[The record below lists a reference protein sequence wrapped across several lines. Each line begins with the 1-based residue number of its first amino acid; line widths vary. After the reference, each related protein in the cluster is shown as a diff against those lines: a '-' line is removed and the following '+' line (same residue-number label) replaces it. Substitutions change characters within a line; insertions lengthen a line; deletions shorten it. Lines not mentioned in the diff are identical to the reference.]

1 MFIILI
7 SYNTYIYYISYFVHL
22 NTEFVEERIIE
33 DIYVQSSYKTFSN
46 IALYFNI
53 NVTEREE
60 KCIYDIIY
68 MCVFSSGIHQL
79 FFQFYCFYNLRLLRK
94 PFIFVFFLLLLL
106 LCICK
111 EVYVLHILLFAV
123 YL

>member
-53 NVTEREE
+53 NVREREE

-68 MCVFSSGIHQL
+68 MCVCLVVVYISS
-79 FFQFYCFYNLRLLRK
+79 FFN
-94 PFIFVFFLLLLL
+94 FIVSIIYGF
-106 LCICK
+106 
-111 EVYVLHILLFAV
+111 
-123 YL
+123 